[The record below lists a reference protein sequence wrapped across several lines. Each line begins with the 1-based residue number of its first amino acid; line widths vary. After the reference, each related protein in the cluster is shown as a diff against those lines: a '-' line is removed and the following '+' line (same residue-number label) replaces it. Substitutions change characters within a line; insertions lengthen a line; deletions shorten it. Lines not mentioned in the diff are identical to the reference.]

1 MPYYYTDKKND
12 ILYVLFH
19 FLYVTEG
26 FDTEILLEGERQ
38 KMRDEYEAEMSEMR
52 LKMESEKQTKAKMQ
66 HEVEI
71 MKQQYEEKLKALEK
85 SAKTGA
91 LSRQSSIANG
101 IGGQQTIANAQN
113 GNGGT
118 ASIGNEVKKAAV
130 LK

>member
-1 MPYYYTDKKND
+1 M
-12 ILYVLFH
+12 
-19 FLYVTEG
+19 
-26 FDTEILLEGERQ
+26 LEGERQ

-101 IGGQQTIANAQN
+101 LGRQQSIVDAQN
-113 GNGGT
+113 GNGA
-118 ASIGNEVKKAAV
+118 ASVGNEVKKAAM

>member
-1 MPYYYTDKKND
+1 M
-12 ILYVLFH
+12 
-19 FLYVTEG
+19 
-26 FDTEILLEGERQ
+26 LEGERQ

-101 IGGQQTIANAQN
+101 IGGQQSIANAQN
-113 GNGGT
+113 ANGA

>member
-1 MPYYYTDKKND
+1 
-12 ILYVLFH
+12 
-19 FLYVTEG
+19 
-26 FDTEILLEGERQ
+26 
-38 KMRDEYEAEMSEMR
+38 MRDEYEAEMSEMR

-101 IGGQQTIANAQN
+101 LGRQQNVVDAQN
-113 GNGGT
+113 GNTT
-118 ASIGNEVKKAAV
+118 AGEVNEVKKAAM